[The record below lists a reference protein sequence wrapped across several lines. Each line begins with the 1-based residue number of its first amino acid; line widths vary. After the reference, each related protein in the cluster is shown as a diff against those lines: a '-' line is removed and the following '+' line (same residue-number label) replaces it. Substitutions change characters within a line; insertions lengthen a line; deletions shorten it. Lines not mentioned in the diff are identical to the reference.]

1 MTCPVKARSARM
13 SLVAGM
19 IALSSSAASA
29 RVIKCEGPFG
39 RNAGHSDLVK
49 AFGSKN
55 VVDQEIDG
63 VEGQKSKASV
73 LYPDDPKARLEFVWS
88 DEKARRRPTLIRATD
103 QSAWATA
110 NGIPSARR
118 SPRSSR

>member
-1 MTCPVKARSARM
+1 MTCTVKARSARM

-19 IALSSSAASA
+19 VALSSSGAFAAPPASS
-29 RVIKCEGPFG
+29 RLIQCEGPFG

-63 VEGQKSKASV
+63 VEGQKIKASV
-73 LYPDDPKARLEFVWS
+73 LYPDDPKVRLEFVWS
-88 DEKARRRPTLIRATD
+88 DEKARRRPTLMRATD
-103 QSAWATA
+103 QSA
-110 NGIPSARR
+110 
-118 SPRSSR
+118 